1 MTAILEWAMTLNE
14 QLTPGGRAAVEIP
27 PFEQQLRKL
36 CKQVNDLYR

>member
-27 PFEQQLRKL
+27 PFEQQLRNK
-36 CKQVNDLYR
+36 NGG